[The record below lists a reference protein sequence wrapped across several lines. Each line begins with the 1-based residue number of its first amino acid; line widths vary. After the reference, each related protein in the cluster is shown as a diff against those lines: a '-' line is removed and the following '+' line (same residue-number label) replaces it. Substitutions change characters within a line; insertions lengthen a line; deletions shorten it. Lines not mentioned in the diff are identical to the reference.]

1 MYPHSAIKITFYVN
15 DTVPRGQNNAMFYV
29 SDVLFGGQNNV

>member
-15 DTVPRGQNNAMFYV
+15 DTVLGGQNNATFCV